1 MKSDCEQSTATLQT
15 KGFQRNSA
23 ETMDICP
30 EIKNMI
36 LEARTI

>member
-1 MKSDCEQSTATLQT
+1 MKPACKQSTAILQ
-15 KGFQRNSA
+15 KKKIQRNLV

-30 EIKNMI
+30 GIENMI